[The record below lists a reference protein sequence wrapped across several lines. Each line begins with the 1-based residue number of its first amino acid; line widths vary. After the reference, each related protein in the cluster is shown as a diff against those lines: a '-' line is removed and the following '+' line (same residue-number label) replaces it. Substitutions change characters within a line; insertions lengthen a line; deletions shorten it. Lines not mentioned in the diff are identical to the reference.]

1 MKISGFSM
9 VRNATRLYYPVKAS
23 VQSILP
29 LVDEFV
35 IALGNCD
42 EDDFTLQEIESI
54 GSEKI
59 KIIHTKWNTKEYP
72 NGTEYAH
79 QTDIA
84 KNACSGDWLFYLQSD
99 EVIHEDS
106 LPIIKERCE
115 SLLNDT
121 DVDGLIFDY
130 LHFWGDYKHY
140 IKSHAWYAK
149 EIRIIRNNPD
159 IHSWKDAQSFR
170 TIPDFNN
177 KDYDQ
182 KENTFKLNVANVGA
196 PVFHYGW
203 VRPPSLMQKKYSS
216 FVSDYKGKENAHLF
230 MKYKVPEFDYGNLDA
245 LAFFKGTHPAVMQSM
260 IARFNWQENLDNAK
274 YNKNRVI
281 HKHEKWKN
289 KALTFIEENILGGE
303 QIFTFKNY
311 NLLKK

>member
-59 KIIHTKWNTKEYP
+59 KIIHTKWDTKAYP

-106 LPIIKERCE
+106 LPIIKERCA

-121 DVDGLIFDY
+121 DVEGLIFDY

-170 TIPDFNN
+170 KIPGFNN

-203 VRPPSLMQKKYSS
+203 VRPPQMMQKKYSS

-245 LAFFKGTHPAVMQSM
+245 LAFFKETHPAVMQSM
-260 IARFNWQENLDNAK
+260 IAKFNWQENLDNAK

-289 KALTFIEENILGGE
+289 RFLTFIEENILGGE
-303 QIFTFKNY
+303 KIFTFKNY